1 MGDGGGGVTGPDTV
15 VRLVRKAG
23 AGDAGNAVKGEM
35 GDLAGA
41 GSECDLTG
49 VGAGAGLEEKN
60 IGSGTG
66 DRGTWGF
73 LLTVS

>member
-1 MGDGGGGVTGPDTV
+1 MGEGGGGVTGPDTV

-41 GSECDLTG
+41 GRECDLM
-49 VGAGAGLEEKN
+49 GAGLEEKN

>member
-1 MGDGGGGVTGPDTV
+1 MGEGGGGVTGPDTV
-15 VRLVRKAG
+15 VSLVTRSG

-35 GDLAGA
+35 GDLAEAGRECDFTGA
-41 GSECDLTG
+41 GF
-49 VGAGAGLEEKN
+49 EEKN
-60 IGSGTG
+60 IGSGRG

>member
-1 MGDGGGGVTGPDTV
+1 MGEGGGGVTGPDTV
-15 VRLVRKAG
+15 VRVVRTAG
-23 AGDAGNAVKGEM
+23 AGEAGNAVKGER

-41 GSECDLTG
+41 GRECDLT
-49 VGAGAGLEEKN
+49 GAGLEEKKM
-60 IGSGTG
+60 GSGTG